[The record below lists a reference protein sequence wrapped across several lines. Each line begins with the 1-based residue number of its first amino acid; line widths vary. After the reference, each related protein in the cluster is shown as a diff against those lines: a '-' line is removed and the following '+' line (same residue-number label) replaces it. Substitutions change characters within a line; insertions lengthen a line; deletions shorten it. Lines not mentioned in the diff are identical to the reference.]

1 MVSYS
6 SPFESALCYF
16 ILTKKATILSRTSLQ
31 RMTKD
36 DFATSVMQGRVEAYH
51 GSLEGHI
58 DSGPGCEDAE
68 DDNDFT
74 KDDAALPGGY
84 EESTLDFQERLI

>member
-1 MVSYS
+1 
-6 SPFESALCYF
+6 
-16 ILTKKATILSRTSLQ
+16 
-31 RMTKD
+31 MTKD
-36 DFATSVMQGRVEAYH
+36 DVTTSVMQGRVEAYH
-51 GSLEGHI
+51 GSLKEHI

-74 KDDAALPGGY
+74 KDDAALPIGY